1 MNLEEIIMAQQ
12 DEPDQKNCIYMMRS
26 ETNDL
31 EKFYQI
37 RVKSREFLQKSAT
50 AIYFYD
56 VSQQVK
62 AFQLGDKLIRQEKQN
77 KRF

>member
-1 MNLEEIIMAQQ
+1 MAQQ
-12 DEPDQKNCIYMMRS
+12 DEPHQKNCIFKVTSKTTEM
-26 ETNDL
+26 

-56 VSQQVK
+56 ISQ
-62 AFQLGDKLIRQEKQN
+62 
-77 KRF
+77 

>member
-1 MNLEEIIMAQQ
+1 ML
-12 DEPDQKNCIYMMRS
+12 KS
-26 ETNDL
+26 ETLDL

-56 VSQQVK
+56 ISQQVK
-62 AFQLGDKLIRQEKQN
+62 AFKLGDKLIRQDKKN